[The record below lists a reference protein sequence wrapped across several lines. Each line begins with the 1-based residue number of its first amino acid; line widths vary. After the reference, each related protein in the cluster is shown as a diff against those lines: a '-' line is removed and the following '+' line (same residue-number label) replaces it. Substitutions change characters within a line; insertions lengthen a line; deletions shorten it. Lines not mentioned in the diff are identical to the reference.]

1 MFILFGVTVDLH
13 AESNQSGSRQAVL
26 HISVVVMP
34 VIQAL
39 KTAPSQPQI
48 GPVTYNLNSTPRET
62 RYEVRAFPQGMTA
75 HGDKQAPAVLKTL
88 IVVPQ

>member
-1 MFILFGVTVDLH
+1 MLLEVTVGLH

-39 KTAPSQPQI
+39 KIAPSQPQI
-48 GPVTYNLNSTPRET
+48 GPVTYNLKSTPRET
-62 RYEVRAFPQGMTA
+62 RYEVRAFPQGQTA
-75 HGDKQAPAVLKTL
+75 HGDKQTPAVLKTL
-88 IVVPQ
+88 VVVPQ

>member
-1 MFILFGVTVDLH
+1 MLLEVTVDLH

-34 VIQAL
+34 VIQAI
-39 KTAPSQPQI
+39 KIAPLQPQI
-48 GPVTYNLNSTPRET
+48 GPVTYNLNSPLRET
-62 RYEVRAFPQGMTA
+62 RYEVRTFPQGMTA
-75 HGDKQAPAVLKTL
+75 HGERQTPAVLKTL